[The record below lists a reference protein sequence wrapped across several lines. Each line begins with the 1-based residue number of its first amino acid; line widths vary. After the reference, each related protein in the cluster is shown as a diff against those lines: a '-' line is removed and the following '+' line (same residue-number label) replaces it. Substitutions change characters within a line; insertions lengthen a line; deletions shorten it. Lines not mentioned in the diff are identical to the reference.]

1 MLKFFSVHVA
11 RYNMG
16 LGMALAATVYR
27 FTWFDAAMVFGME
40 RWVVG
45 GWWLVLICIL
55 RDW

>member
-45 GWWLVLICIL
+45 SWWLVLICIL